1 GAQYTREDN
10 RVEGPNHIVLGTLSV
25 PVPAVEHN
33 QGARAAARA
42 DLYVARAELDAA
54 RSLLTSQVARA
65 RSEVAAA
72 AARVRAYGT
81 EILPRLVENLSLLRR
96 SFELGEIDLMELSIG
111 RERFLRIQ
119 SDALVGHL
127 DYFVA
132 LAGLER
138 AVGADLWRDEQHEEH
153 NP

>member
-1 GAQYTREDN
+1 M
-10 RVEGPNHIVLGTLSV
+10 S
-25 PVPAVEHN
+25 
-33 QGARAAARA
+33 
-42 DLYVARAELDAA
+42 
-54 RSLLTSQVARA
+54 S
-65 RSEVAAA
+65 RSEVVAA
-72 AARVRAYGT
+72 AARVRSYGS

-153 NP
+153 SP